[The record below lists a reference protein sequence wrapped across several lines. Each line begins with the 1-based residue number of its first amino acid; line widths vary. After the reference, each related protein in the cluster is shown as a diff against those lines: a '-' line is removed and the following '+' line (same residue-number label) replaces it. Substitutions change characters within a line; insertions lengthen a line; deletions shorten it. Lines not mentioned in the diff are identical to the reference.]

1 MHLVTLI
8 LAAGSSSRMGSIKQ
22 LLSINGKT
30 LLQHTLDLSTK
41 IKSTRTLCVL
51 GAHAEEIMQ
60 KVDGKNV
67 EFIINKNHKLGLSAS
82 IISGIEY
89 LQKEKIPFDGL
100 FILLADQPA
109 IKEDYYDEMMRL
121 FDEKRMKII
130 ASNYGNTLGVPA
142 IFPAIFT
149 NDLLQITGDKGAKE
163 FLQKN
168 KRRTLSPQTLVNLLD
183 IDTPKDY
190 KNFIKK
196 L

>member
-130 ASNYGNTLGVPA
+130 ASNYGNTPGVPA

>member
-41 IKSTRTLCVL
+41 IKSKKTLCVL

-60 KVDGKNV
+60 KVDGKNI
-67 EFIINKNHKLGLSAS
+67 EFIINKNHKLGLSTS

-89 LQKEKIPFDGL
+89 LQKEKILFDGL

-121 FDEKRMKII
+121 FSEKRTKII

-142 IFPAIFT
+142 IFPAVFT
-149 NDLLQITGDKGAKE
+149 DDLLQIKGDKGAKE

-168 KRRTLSPQTLVNLLD
+168 KKSTLSPQTSVNLLD
-183 IDTPKDY
+183 IDTPNDY

>member
-30 LLQHTLDLSTK
+30 LLQHTLYLSTK

>member
-41 IKSTRTLCVL
+41 IKSTKTLCVL

-109 IKEDYYDEMMRL
+109 IKQDYYNEMMRL
-121 FDEKRMKII
+121 FNEKRTKII

-142 IFPAIFT
+142 IFPAIFN

-168 KRRTLSPQTLVNLLD
+168 KRSTLSPQTLVNLLD

>member
-109 IKEDYYDEMMRL
+109 IKEDYYDEMIRL
-121 FDEKRMKII
+121 FDEKRTKII

>member
-30 LLQHTLDLSTK
+30 LLQQTLDLSTK
-41 IKSTRTLCVL
+41 IKSTKTLCVL

-82 IISGIEY
+82 IISGIKY

-109 IKEDYYDEMMRL
+109 IKQDYYNEMMRL
-121 FDEKRMKII
+121 FNEKRTKII

-168 KRRTLSPQTLVNLLD
+168 KRSTLSPQTLVNLLD

>member
-41 IKSTRTLCVL
+41 IKSKKTLCVL

-60 KVDGKNV
+60 KVDGENI
-67 EFIINKNHKLGLSAS
+67 EFIINKNHKLGLSTS

-89 LQKEKIPFDGL
+89 LQKEKILFDGL

-109 IKEDYYDEMMRL
+109 IKEDYYDEMMCL
-121 FDEKRMKII
+121 FSEKRTKII

-142 IFPAIFT
+142 IFPAVFT
-149 NDLLQITGDKGAKE
+149 DDLLQIKGDKGAKE

-168 KRRTLSPQTLVNLLD
+168 KKSTLSPQTSVNLLD
-183 IDTPKDY
+183 IDTPNDY

>member
-1 MHLVTLI
+1 

-41 IKSTRTLCVL
+41 IKSKKTLCVL

-60 KVDGKNV
+60 KVDGKNI
-67 EFIINKNHKLGLSAS
+67 EFIINKNHKLGLSTS

-121 FDEKRMKII
+121 FSEKRTKII

-142 IFPAIFT
+142 IFPAVFT
-149 NDLLQITGDKGAKE
+149 DDLLQIKGDKGAKE

-168 KRRTLSPQTLVNLLD
+168 KKSTLSPQTSVNLLD
-183 IDTPKDY
+183 IDTPNDY

>member
-109 IKEDYYDEMMRL
+109 IKQDYYDEMMRL

>member
-41 IKSTRTLCVL
+41 IKSTKTLCVL

-60 KVDGKNV
+60 KVDGKNI
-67 EFIINKNHKLGLSAS
+67 EFIINKNHKLGLSTS

-121 FDEKRMKII
+121 FSEKRTKII

>member
-168 KRRTLSPQTLVNLLD
+168 KRSTLSPQTLVNLLD

>member
-41 IKSTRTLCVL
+41 IKSTKTLCVL

-109 IKEDYYDEMMRL
+109 IKQDYYNEMMRL
-121 FDEKRMKII
+121 FDEKRTKII

-142 IFPAIFT
+142 IFPAIFN

-168 KRRTLSPQTLVNLLD
+168 KRSTLSPQTLVNLLD

>member
-41 IKSTRTLCVL
+41 IKSTKTLCVL

-109 IKEDYYDEMMRL
+109 IKQDYYNEMMRL
-121 FDEKRMKII
+121 FNEKRTKII

>member
-41 IKSTRTLCVL
+41 IKSTKTLCVL

-60 KVDGKNV
+60 KVDGENI
-67 EFIINKNHKLGLSAS
+67 EFIINKNHKLGLSTS

-89 LQKEKIPFDGL
+89 LQKEKILFDGL

-121 FDEKRMKII
+121 FSEKRTKII

-142 IFPAIFT
+142 IFPAVFT
-149 NDLLQITGDKGAKE
+149 DDLLQIKGDKGAKE

-168 KRRTLSPQTLVNLLD
+168 KKSTLSPQTSVNLLD
-183 IDTPKDY
+183 IDTPNDY

>member
-109 IKEDYYDEMMRL
+109 IKQDYYDEMIRL
-121 FDEKRMKII
+121 FDEKRTKII
-130 ASNYGNTLGVPA
+130 ASNYGNTPGVPA

>member
-1 MHLVTLI
+1 
-8 LAAGSSSRMGSIKQ
+8 MGSIKQ

>member
-168 KRRTLSPQTLVNLLD
+168 KRRTLSQQTLVNLLD

>member
-41 IKSTRTLCVL
+41 IKSTKTLCVL

-60 KVDGKNV
+60 KVDRKNV

-109 IKEDYYDEMMRL
+109 IKQDYYDEMMRL
-121 FDEKRMKII
+121 FNEKRTKII

>member
-41 IKSTRTLCVL
+41 IKSTKTLCVL

-82 IISGIEY
+82 IISGIKY

-109 IKEDYYDEMMRL
+109 IKQDYYNEMMRL
-121 FDEKRMKII
+121 FDEKRTKII

-168 KRRTLSPQTLVNLLD
+168 KRSTLSPQTLVNLLD

>member
-30 LLQHTLDLSTK
+30 LLQLTLDLSTK
-41 IKSTRTLCVL
+41 IKSKKTLCVL

-60 KVDGKNV
+60 KVDGENI
-67 EFIINKNHKLGLSAS
+67 EFIINKNHKLGLSTS

-89 LQKEKIPFDGL
+89 LQKEKILFDGL

-121 FDEKRMKII
+121 FSEKRTKII

-142 IFPAIFT
+142 IFPAVFT
-149 NDLLQITGDKGAKE
+149 DDLLQIKGDKGAKE

-168 KRRTLSPQTLVNLLD
+168 KKSTLSPQTSVNLLD
-183 IDTPKDY
+183 IDTPNDY

>member
-67 EFIINKNHKLGLSAS
+67 EFIINKNHKLGLSTS
-82 IISGIEY
+82 IISGIRY

-109 IKEDYYDEMMRL
+109 IKEDYYDEMIRL
-121 FDEKRMKII
+121 FDEKRTKII

>member
-121 FDEKRMKII
+121 FDEKRTKII

-163 FLQKN
+163 FPQKN
-168 KRRTLSPQTLVNLLD
+168 KRRTLSPQTLVNLFD

>member
-121 FDEKRMKII
+121 FDEKRTKII

>member
-41 IKSTRTLCVL
+41 IKSKKTLCVL

-60 KVDGKNV
+60 KVDGENI
-67 EFIINKNHKLGLSAS
+67 EFIINKNHKLGLSTS

-89 LQKEKIPFDGL
+89 LQKEKILFDGL

-121 FDEKRMKII
+121 FSEKRTKII

-142 IFPAIFT
+142 IFPAVFT
-149 NDLLQITGDKGAKE
+149 DDLLQIKGDKGAKE

-168 KRRTLSPQTLVNLLD
+168 KKSTLSPQTSVNLLD
-183 IDTPKDY
+183 IDTPNDY